1 MVSIQISKFSND
13 DPPHSSSIL
22 PANISISRHTS
33 KRFSPL
39 SYSLCLPP
47 LHFKNSREICLA
59 SNKSPHA
66 CIQSSRTSFSSKL
79 ARLPPPLFLFPPLS
93 STRIPRRTR
102 LSPPTL
108 DFLSKDERYTRRNDS
123 ATRLVHVEYTYVI
136 PDTDYNDDTQTIS
149 LILRIHWSSLQC
161 IIVSMMQRLRI
172 YIYVSF
178 AFQEAMMLINF
189 PCTAN
194 YIAVYVRGIRV
205 KWSE

>member
-1 MVSIQISKFSND
+1 MMIHHTRVPYFLQIFLFLVTRANVSLHSVTLSASLPFISKIHAKFVSRPIN
-13 DPPHSSSIL
+13 PLTRAYNLHVRLSPRSSLVYPLHYFFFPHSL
-22 PANISISRHTS
+22 QRGYLAAHV
-33 KRFSPL
+33 
-39 SYSLCLPP
+39 SL
-47 LHFKNSREICLA
+47 
-59 SNKSPHA
+59 
-66 CIQSSRTSFSSKL
+66 
-79 ARLPPPLFLFPPLS
+79 
-93 STRIPRRTR
+93 
-102 LSPPTL
+102 PPTL
-108 DFLSKDERYTRRNDS
+108 DFLTKDERYTRRNDS

>member
-123 ATRLVHVEYTYVI
+123 ATRLVHVEIRTSYRIRIITMIRKRSAWYCVSIDHRCNVSSFQWCNVYV
-136 PDTDYNDDTQTIS
+136 Y
-149 LILRIHWSSLQC
+149 
-161 IIVSMMQRLRI
+161 I
-172 YIYVSF
+172 YIRF
-178 AFQEAMMLINF
+178 
-189 PCTAN
+189 
-194 YIAVYVRGIRV
+194 IRV
-205 KWSE
+205 PRSYDVN